1 MQEWEDCQQIELTS
15 ESPEWDPYDSMYAD
29 QEDALLDKSG
39 RLRNFGD
46 RINRNQRFISS
57 FETKNARFRAS
68 VISETSSQCQ
78 AVLNE
83 IDSTLNEA
91 RFIKALK
98 SNVRIKM
105 PQESVNMLVASSE

>member
-1 MQEWEDCQQIELTS
+1 
-15 ESPEWDPYDSMYAD
+15 MYVD

-39 RLRNFGD
+39 RLRDFGD
-46 RINRNQRFISS
+46 RINRNQRFLSS
-57 FETKNARFRAS
+57 FETKNSRFRAS
-68 VISETSSQCQ
+68 IISETSSQCQ

-98 SNVRIKM
+98 SNVRMKT
-105 PQESVNMLVASSE
+105 PEHKSR